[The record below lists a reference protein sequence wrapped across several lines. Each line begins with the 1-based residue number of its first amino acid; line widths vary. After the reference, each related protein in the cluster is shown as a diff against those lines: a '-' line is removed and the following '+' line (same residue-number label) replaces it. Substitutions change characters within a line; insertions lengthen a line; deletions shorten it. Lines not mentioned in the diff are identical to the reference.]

1 MEIRSRNE
9 WIFDVA
15 KHGMTKEQ
23 IFWQY
28 IRYMLDRTQRM
39 FKYNGLPETIPQREL
54 ELLLQVNGTAT
65 IGKDD
70 KGDLYAFRGGLGGVP
85 DAYYRPTISIVANP
99 YLKLNKEYKIN
110 EDCIVMVNDTL
121 WTGLMPLFNKYAN
134 QLTEADITLRMA
146 LINARIPSLIVADSD
161 ASKKDAESFLMKV
174 EKGELGIIATAKFFE
189 EQEGVKTTDFNSRS
203 YSAIK
208 DTIEAIQYQKAS
220 WFNELGLNANYNM
233 KREAINDAES
243 GMNEDSLLPLIDD
256 MLECRKLGVEKVNK
270 MFGTNITVELDSS
283 WKEVKID
290 YVESMEQDPQEP
302 TQEPQKETEDEET
315 V

>member
-1 MEIRSRNE
+1 MEIRSRDE
-9 WIFDVA
+9 WIFSVA
-15 KHGMTKEQ
+15 RHGMSKDE
-23 IFWQY
+23 IFKQY

-99 YLKLNKEYKIN
+99 YLKLNKQFTIN
-110 EDCIVMVNDTL
+110 EDCVLMVNDSL
-121 WTGLMPLFNKYAN
+121 WTGLLPMFNKYAN
-134 QLTEADITLRMA
+134 QLTESDITLRMA
-146 LINARIPSLIVADSD
+146 LINARIPTLIVANDD
-161 ASKKDAESFLMKV
+161 IAKKDAESYLMKI
-174 EKGELGIIATAKFFE
+174 EKGEIGVIGTKKFFE
-189 EQEGVKTTDFNSRS
+189 DQTSIETNEFGSRS
-203 YSAIK
+203 YSVIK
-208 DTIEAIQYQKAS
+208 DTIECIQYQKAS
-220 WFNELGLNANYNM
+220 WFNDLGLNANYNM

-256 MLECRKLGVEKVNK
+256 MLECRKLGVEQINK

-283 WKEVKID
+283 WKEVEYD
-290 YVESMEQDPQEP
+290 YVETENTIDPKEEPQE
-302 TQEPQKETEDEET
+302 ETKDEET

>member
-1 MEIRSRNE
+1 M
-9 WIFDVA
+9 
-15 KHGMTKEQ
+15 
-23 IFWQY
+23 
-28 IRYMLDRTQRM
+28 
-39 FKYNGLPETIPQREL
+39 
-54 ELLLQVNGTAT
+54 
-65 IGKDD
+65 
-70 KGDLYAFRGGLGGVP
+70 
-85 DAYYRPTISIVANP
+85 RPSS
-99 YLKLNKEYKIN
+99 L
-110 EDCIVMVNDTL
+110 
-121 WTGLMPLFNKYAN
+121 
-134 QLTEADITLRMA
+134 
-146 LINARIPSLIVADSD
+146 NARIPSLIVADSD

-256 MLECRKLGVEKVNK
+256 MLECRKLGVEKINA

-302 TQEPQKETEDEET
+302 QKETEDEET

>member
-1 MEIRSRNE
+1 MGTRNE

-15 KHGMTKEQ
+15 KFGLSKDKLYQ
-23 IFWQY
+23 QY
-28 IRYMLDRTQRM
+28 IQYMLDRTQRM
-39 FKYNGLPETIPQREL
+39 FKYNNLPETIPQREL

-70 KGDLYAFRGGLGGVP
+70 EGKLYAFRGGLGGVP
-85 DAYYRPTISIVANP
+85 DAYYRPTISVVANP
-99 YLKLNKEYKIN
+99 FLRLNKEYKIG
-110 EDCIVMVNDTL
+110 EDCEIIINDSM
-121 WTGLMPLFNKYAN
+121 WGGLIPMFSKYAN
-134 QLTEADITLRMA
+134 QLVECDITLRMA
-146 LINARIPSLIVADSD
+146 LINARIPSLIIAETDI
-161 ASKKDAESFLMKV
+161 AKKDAENYLMKV
-174 EKGELGIIATAKFFE
+174 EKGELGIIATNVFF
-189 EQEGVKTTDFNSRS
+189 QGIKTNEYGIRS

-208 DTIEAIQYQKAS
+208 DTIEAIQYLKSA

-233 KREAINDAES
+233 KREAINDAEA

-256 MLECRKLGVEKVNK
+256 MLECRKIGLERVNK

-290 YVESMEQDPQEP
+290 YTEEKDPSPEEP
-302 TQEPQKETEDEET
+302 KEEIQNEET

>member
-1 MEIRSRNE
+1 MSIINSRNE

-15 KHGMTKEQ
+15 KHGLSKEE
-23 IFWQY
+23 IYTQY
-28 IRYMLDRTQRM
+28 ISYMLDRTQRM
-39 FKYNGLPETIPQREL
+39 FKYSGLPDTIPQREL
-54 ELLLQVNGTAT
+54 ELLLQVNGNAT

-70 KGDLYAFRGGLGGVP
+70 SGNLYAFRGGLGGVP

-110 EDCIVMVNDTL
+110 EDCVILLNDSM
-121 WTGLMPLFNKYAN
+121 WRGLMPMFSRYAS
-134 QLTEADITLRMA
+134 QLTEADITLRLA
-146 LINARIPSLIVADSD
+146 LINARIPSLIVAENDI
-161 ASKKDAESFLMKV
+161 AKKDAESYLMKI
-174 EKGELGIIATAKFFE
+174 EKGELGVIGTKKFFE
-189 EQEGVKTTDFNSRS
+189 DQDGVKTSEFGVRS

-220 WFNELGLNANYNM
+220 WFNDLGLNANYNM

-243 GMNEDSLLPLIDD
+243 GMNEDSLLPLVDD
-256 MLECRKLGVEKVNK
+256 MLECRKYGVEKINK

-283 WKEVKID
+283 WKEVEID
-290 YVESMEQDPQEP
+290 YKEKTPEETPE
-302 TQEPQKETEDEET
+302 EKETPEDEET